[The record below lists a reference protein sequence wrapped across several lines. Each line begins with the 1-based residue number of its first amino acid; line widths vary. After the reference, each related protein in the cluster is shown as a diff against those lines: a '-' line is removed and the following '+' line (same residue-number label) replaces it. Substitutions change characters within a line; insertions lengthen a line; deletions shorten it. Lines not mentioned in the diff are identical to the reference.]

1 MTPRFYFPAPIVNA
15 MDNSTRSCFI
25 VLDGPD
31 GCGKST
37 QARLLADSLA
47 ATGADVLLTREPGG
61 TPAGGRIRQVLLDP
75 ETGYLDPLA
84 EAFLFCA
91 DRAQHVR
98 TLIAPALAEGKIVI
112 CDRFASA
119 TVVYQGYAG
128 GLGVEL
134 AQRLS
139 DIATDGLQPDLLV
152 VLDVD
157 AETAAL
163 RLDFG
168 RLDRIESNDG
178 EFHRRVREGF
188 IEYARNCGDRAV
200 VIDGSGSREQVHRAI
215 ARAVEG
221 VVGR

>member
-1 MTPRFYFPAPIVNA
+1 
-15 MDNSTRSCFI
+15 MDKPTRSCFI

-37 QARLLADSLA
+37 QARMLADRLA
-47 ATGADVLLTREPGG
+47 AAGADVVLTREPGG

-75 ETGYLDPLA
+75 ETGHLDPLA

-98 TLIAPALAEGKIVI
+98 TLILPALQEGKVVV

-128 GLGVEL
+128 RLGIEL
-134 AQRLS
+134 AERLS
-139 DIATDGLQPDLLV
+139 AIATDALQPDLLI

-157 AETAAL
+157 AETAAQ
-163 RLDFG
+163 RLDPE
-168 RLDRIESNDG
+168 RLDRIERNDG

-188 IEYARNCGDRAV
+188 IEYARKCGDSAV
-200 VIDGSGSREQVHRAI
+200 IIDGSGTPEQVHSAI
-215 ARAVEG
+215 AGAVED
-221 VVGR
+221 VIRR

>member
-1 MTPRFYFPAPIVNA
+1 MHA
-15 MDNSTRSCFI
+15 MNMPTRPCFI

-37 QARLLADSLA
+37 QAGLLAERLTGA
-47 ATGADVLLTREPGG
+47 GADVLLTREPGG
-61 TPAGGRIRQVLLDP
+61 TPAGRRIREVLLDP
-75 ETGYLDPLA
+75 ETGHIDPLA

-98 TLIAPALAEGKIVI
+98 TVIVPALEQGRIVV

-128 GLGVEL
+128 MIGIEL
-134 AQRLS
+134 AERLS
-139 DIATDGLQPDLLV
+139 TIATDGLEPDLLV

-157 AETAAL
+157 AATAAE
-163 RLDFG
+163 RLAEQ
-168 RLDRIESNDG
+168 RLDRIERNDD

-188 IEYARNCGDRAV
+188 IAYARKCGDRAV
-200 VIDGSGSREQVHRAI
+200 IINGGASTGQVHEAVLG
-215 ARAVEG
+215 AVES
-221 VVGR
+221 VISR

>member
-1 MTPRFYFPAPIVNA
+1 MEKP
-15 MDNSTRSCFI
+15 TRPCFI

-37 QARLLADSLA
+37 QARMLADRLA
-47 ATGADVLLTREPGG
+47 AGADVLLTREPGG
-61 TPAGGRIRQVLLDP
+61 TPAGARIREVLLDP
-75 ETGYLDPLA
+75 ETGHLDPLA

-98 TLIAPALAEGKIVI
+98 TLIRPALQEGKVVI

-128 GLGVEL
+128 RLGIEL
-134 AQRLS
+134 AEQLS
-139 DIATDGLQPDLLV
+139 AIATDGLQPDLLI

-157 AETAAL
+157 AETAAQ
-163 RLDFG
+163 RLDPE
-168 RLDRIESNDG
+168 RLDRIERNDG

-188 IEYARNCGDRAV
+188 IEYARKCGYSAV
-200 VIDGSGSREQVHRAI
+200 IIDGSRTPEQVHCAVVE
-215 ARAVEG
+215 AVEG
-221 VVGR
+221 IIGQ